1 MLISIYSEI
10 SGQKTVSDGILF
22 LVMKFVYT
30 ETLKF
35 QNDNYVHVTGDKL
48 TKFIF
53 KRSEFFPL
61 QPVLVMISQLICGE
75 FHCCPVH
82 GP

>member
-1 MLISIYSEI
+1 M
-10 SGQKTVSDGILF
+10 SDGILF

-48 TKFIF
+48 TKFIL
-53 KRSEFFPL
+53 KGLSFFL
-61 QPVLVMISQLICGE
+61 CSL
-75 FHCCPVH
+75 F
-82 GP
+82 